1 MVVALTIDTR
11 TETTWRID
19 NARSYPTKPPADHSR
34 GTSGPLAHVR
44 VFAGRR
50 AAVDPAATL
59 SLRTGCDATLQS
71 VYPGRSACLS
81 LHVCLPALS
90 QPHLPRRIVRRPE
103 KEAETPLRNPIVGIA
118 GCCARA
124 VSGHA
129 AAPPISVMNPRQFIR
144 SLRRHGRAA
153 SAARREGIRGTGVME
168 YRSAIGPA
176 KV

>member
-103 KEAETPLRNPIVGIA
+103 KEAETPLRNPIIPGSRQRRQPATRRFRESLGKAVIMA
-118 GCCARA
+118 CWRARCCTRCRTQTP
-124 VSGHA
+124 S
-129 AAPPISVMNPRQFIR
+129 
-144 SLRRHGRAA
+144 
-153 SAARREGIRGTGVME
+153 T
-168 YRSAIGPA
+168 YA
-176 KV
+176 K